1 MRRSFDAPA
10 YRGQFCW
17 ATQRGSYCFYMSA
30 YRDAMTKNIKTAN
43 TSQILWKKYKN
54 KKRARLHASKQR
66 SGTNFPKTVK
76 YNNIT
81 SLTTW
86 QANGFIRWWYKQ
98 VTTEH
103 CQATPG
109 YSVTSPAVHHEID
122 RVQHYQHSTSTV
134 YRQSDLWSK
143 AGRFIHLRIYT
154 NIKFLKVSGH

>member
-1 MRRSFDAPA
+1 MRVNKDLVEISLK
-10 YRGQFCW
+10 Q
-17 ATQRGSYCFYMSA
+17 S
-30 YRDAMTKNIKTAN
+30 NIN
-43 TSQILWKKYKN
+43 PLVVQ
-54 KKRARLHASKQR
+54 
-66 SGTNFPKTVK
+66 
-76 YNNIT
+76 

-109 YSVTSPAVHHEID
+109 YSVTSLTVHHEID
-122 RVQHYQHSTSTV
+122 RVQHYRTV